1 MSRATLLYILVL
13 VAAVGGV
20 MLILN
25 RGQHLT
31 APPDVSGEWTVG
43 RIDAASPAPADT
55 VGKRVFVEQSGR
67 FVRLTFEKGLQFDAK
82 LHFEP
87 RPQQHGLTLR
97 VRSSDWEL
105 TAEGMNPNGPL
116 VCQLIGSERYPFTL
130 SRPVF
135 EARPTSMPV
144 AATAHGTAAEPTPA
158 ATATADADTQG
169 DAVEAHAP

>member
-20 MLILN
+20 MLIVN

-55 VGKRVFVEQSGR
+55 VGKRVFIEQSGR
-67 FVRLTFEKGLQFDAK
+67 FVRMSFEKGLQLDAK

-87 RPQQHGLTLR
+87 RPQQQGLTLR
-97 VRSSDWEL
+97 FRSSEWEL
-105 TAEGMNPNGPL
+105 TAEGMNVDGPL
-116 VCQLIGSERYPFTL
+116 VCQLIGTERYPFTL
-130 SRPVF
+130 SRPVV
-135 EARPTSMPV
+135 EPRPTSMPV
-144 AATAHGTAAEPTPA
+144 AARDAAAEPT

>member
-1 MSRATLLYILVL
+1 MSRATLMYILVL

-55 VGKRVFVEQSGR
+55 VGRRVFIEQSGR
-67 FVRLTFEKGLQFDAK
+67 FVRMTFDKGLQLDAK

-87 RPQQHGLTLR
+87 RPQQQGLTLR
-97 VRSSDWEL
+97 MRSSDWEM
-105 TAEGMNPNGPL
+105 TAEGMNVNGPL

-130 SRPVF
+130 SRPMV
-135 EARPTSMPV
+135 EPRPTSMPV
-144 AATAHGTAAEPTPA
+144 AAAAKGIPAEPT
-158 ATATADADTQG
+158 ATATADADTPG
-169 DAVEAHAP
+169 NAVEPHAP